1 MKLSDVSVGRP
12 VFVTMMMLALVVLGY
27 FSYTG
32 LSVDMM
38 PDVDFP
44 FTVVQTVY
52 PGASAESMET
62 DVTKKIEDA
71 VNQISGV
78 RHITSQSREGYSLV
92 VVEFHL
98 EKDGMEA
105 TNDVR
110 EKVAGVRNDLPDEI
124 EEPIV
129 SQYDPTAQPIISIAV
144 SGKRTPK
151 DITEIAKNRIKKRLE
166 SVQGVGAV
174 DLIGGSEREILVA
187 LDPHRM
193 ESRGVTVA
201 DIQYAIQAA
210 NLEIPGGRVAEASRE
225 YLVRVMGRLER
236 VTDFNNVIVKTT
248 NGVPVYLQDIASV
261 HDTTLEQRSLARLDG
276 QPAVSLSVVKQ
287 SGANT
292 VEIAAGVEKV
302 LEQLKAE
309 LPPDIKMSKVED
321 NSTFIKDSIHEI
333 LFNIQYGMLLA
344 VIVIFLFLLDLRPTI
359 IAGLSIPISLVATFT
374 IMKLLGFTINV
385 LTLLGLS
392 LAVGILIDDAIV
404 VMENIYRHIH
414 MGKSPIKAA
423 MDATKEIGLAVMA
436 TTFSIVV
443 VFVPVAFMEGLI
455 GRFFYQFGMTVA
467 FAVVISLFVALTLT
481 PMLSSR
487 WLREGEEEAAYNPR
501 GKGLLARIWGRIFN
515 LLNYWNRAFDWFKPK
530 YESLLASSLRHRWLV
545 MLIAILSFVGSMYL
559 ATVIGVEF
567 MTETDQ
573 SKMAVTFQTP
583 PGTTLHDT
591 SERAAQIEA
600 AVRNSIPEVIASYVT
615 IGSGNNPVTDGR
627 ILFNLSSVTER
638 EISARRLMDSVRVL
652 IAPIPGIKTSVS
664 RGESEGGGDKSIE
677 ISVRG
682 EDLSE
687 LTRISA
693 ELKQIFYRAPGAID
707 IDDTQEKGKPE
718 FQIRIDR
725 KLAEDLGLSLAT
737 IPMTVRALVEG
748 DVVTRFKEGTEEY
761 DVRIRLDEP
770 FRTSAD
776 DIGRIL
782 VASNKEIPGTK
793 TFLVPLNRVGQL
805 EKSAAI
811 GQYNRYDRQREI
823 KVNANVAS
831 DAFAGTVT
839 SAIMTEVATL
849 QVPPGYFVGTVGEQE
864 IMNESFQNIVKSLI
878 LAIIFI
884 YLLLAS
890 QYESFFDP
898 LSIMLSLPLSMV
910 GAIPALLGQSFSI
923 MSMIGIVL
931 LMGLVTKNA
940 ILLIDFVKQQRG
952 EGMGRTEAILKAGPI
967 RLRPI
972 LMTTFAMVFGMAPLA
987 LGLGPGAELRLSMA
1001 RAVIGGII
1009 SSTLLTLVVV
1019 PVMYTL
1025 VDDFVG
1031 LFKRKEIP
1039 KARQIKV
1046 EGVVIDSQTDRP
1058 F

>member
-1 MKLSDVSVGRP
+1 
-12 VFVTMMMLALVVLGY
+12 MMMLALVVLGY
-27 FSYTG
+27 FSWTG

-44 FTVVQTVY
+44 FTVVQTIY

-62 DVTKKIEDA
+62 DVSKKIEDA

-92 VVEFHL
+92 VVEFNL

-110 EKVAGVRNDLPDEI
+110 EKIAGIRNDLPDDI

-129 SQYDPTAQPIISIAV
+129 SQYDPTAQPIISIAI

-166 SVQGVGAV
+166 SVKGVGAV
-174 DLIGGSEREILVA
+174 DLIGGSEREILIS
-187 LDPHRM
+187 LDPYKM
-193 ESRGVTVA
+193 ESKQITTSAVQG
-201 DIQYAIQAA
+201 AIQSA
-210 NLEIPGGRVAEASRE
+210 NLEIPGGRVDESSRE

-236 VTDFNNVIVKTT
+236 VADFENVIVKST
-248 NGVPVYLQDIASV
+248 NGIPIYLRDIATV
-261 HDTTLEQRSLARLDG
+261 HDTTVEQRSLARLDG
-276 QPAVSLSVVKQ
+276 KPAVALSIVKQ

-292 VEIAAGVEKV
+292 VEIAEGVDKV
-302 LEQLKAE
+302 LADLAAE
-309 LPPDIKMSKVED
+309 LPPDIQLTKVED
-321 NSTFIKDSIHEI
+321 NSVFIKDSIHEI
-333 LFNIQYGMLLA
+333 QFNIGYGMLLA

-414 MGKSPIKAA
+414 LGQKPMQAA
-423 MDATKEIGLAVMA
+423 FRATKEIGLAVMA

-443 VFVPVAFMEGLI
+443 VFVPVAFMEGLV

-467 FAVVISLFVALTLT
+467 FAVVISLFVAFTLT

-487 WLREGEEEAAYNPR
+487 WLREGEEEGEYKPR
-501 GKGLLARIWGRIFN
+501 GTGLVARIWEPIFKF
-515 LLNYWNRAFDWFKPK
+515 LSHWNRAFDWFKPK
-530 YESLLASSLRHRWLV
+530 YERLLAASLRARWLV
-545 MLIAILSFVGSMYL
+545 ILISFVAFVGSLY
-559 ATVIGVEF
+559 IGRFVGTEF

-573 SKMAVTFQTP
+573 SKFAVSFQTP
-583 PGTTLHDT
+583 PGTNLHDT
-591 SERAAQIEA
+591 SERAARIES
-600 AVRNSIPEVIASYVT
+600 AVRSNIPEVIASYVT
-615 IGSGNNPVTDGR
+615 IGSSNNPVTDGR
-627 ILFNLSSVTER
+627 VLFNLIPVTER
-638 EISARRLMDSVRVL
+638 DISARRLMDSVRVL
-652 IAPIPGIKTSVS
+652 IADIPGIKTSVS
-664 RGESEGGGDKSIE
+664 RGESEGGGQKSIE
-677 ISVRG
+677 ISIRG
-682 EDLSE
+682 ENLDE
-687 LTRISA
+687 LNRMA
-693 ELKQIFYRAPGAID
+693 HDVQNIFYATPGAID
-707 IDDTQEKGKPE
+707 IDNTQEKGKPE
-718 FQIRIDR
+718 LQVRIDR
-725 KLAEDLGLSLAT
+725 KLAEDLGLNLAT
-737 IPMTVRALVEG
+737 IPMTVRALIEG
-748 DVVTRFKEGTEEY
+748 EVVTRFKEGTEEY
-761 DVRIRLDEP
+761 DVRVRLDEP
-770 FRTSAD
+770 FRASSD
-776 DIGRIL
+776 DVGRIL
-782 VASNKEIPGTK
+782 VASTKELPGIK
-793 TFLVPLNRVGQL
+793 TFLVPLNRVGTI
-805 EKSAAI
+805 EKTAAI

-823 KVNANVAS
+823 KVNANVGS

-839 SAIMTEVATL
+839 SQIMAEVGKL
-849 QVPPGYFVGTVGEQE
+849 QVPPGYYVGPVGEQE
-864 IMNESFQNIVKSLI
+864 IMQESFQNILKSLF
-878 LAIIFI
+878 LAIVFI

-923 MSMIGIVL
+923 MSLIGIVL

-940 ILLIDFVKQQRG
+940 ILLIDFVKQQRA
-952 EGMGRTEAILKAGPI
+952 EGMSRTEAILKAGPI

-1019 PVMYTL
+1019 PVVYTL
-1025 VDDFVG
+1025 IDDFVG
-1031 LFKRKEIP
+1031 YFRRKTSQPITTVATQGVRIDE
-1039 KARQIKV
+1039 QIDK
-1046 EGVVIDSQTDRP
+1046 P
-1058 F
+1058 Y